1 MSSNVINKLLLA
13 GDKFMPEIHLRQPQ
27 FTYSAC
33 GPFTRH
39 EKRIQKVKETG
50 DTNYVYKNE
59 LDGACF
65 VHDAAYSDSKDL
77 TKRTVADKILKNKA
91 FDIAKDPKYDGY
103 QRGLASMV
111 YKFFDSKVSGS
122 GAKLIPENEQ
132 LANELHKPIIRKFE
146 KIKVYSP
153 FKDNIW
159 GVDLADMQSLSKY
172 NKGIRFLLCLIDIF
186 SKYAWV
192 VPLKDEKGISIVKA
206 FQSILKQSNSAQHV
220 KPNKIW
226 VDKGSEF
233 YNAYFKKWLR
243 DNDIVMYSTHNEGK
257 SVVAERFI
265 RTLKSKIC
273 RYMTSISKNV
283 YIDKLDDIVDE
294 YNYTYHTKIK
304 MKPIDVKDNTYI
316 NTSKEINNK
325 DPKFKVVDHVRISK
339 YTNIFAKG
347 YMPNWSEEVFVIK
360 KIKNTIPWTYVIND
374 LNGEEIIGTF
384 YEKELQKTNQEEFRI
399 ENVIRGKGDKLY
411 VKWRGYD
418 NSFNSW
424 IDKANLVQRT

>member
-1 MSSNVINKLLLA
+1 MLI
-13 GDKFMPEIHLRQPQ
+13 
-27 FTYSAC
+27 
-33 GPFTRH
+33 
-39 EKRIQKVKETG
+39 
-50 DTNYVYKNE
+50 
-59 LDGACF
+59 
-65 VHDAAYSDSKDL
+65 HDAAYSDSKHL
-77 TKRTVADKILKNKA
+77 TKRTVADKNLKDRA
-91 FDIAKDPKYDGY
+91 FDIANYPKYDGY

-111 YKFFDSKVSGS
+111 YTFFDSKVSGS

-132 LANELHKPIIRKFE
+132 LANELHKPIIRKFA
-146 KIKVYSP
+146 KRRVYST

-159 GVDLADMQSLSKY
+159 GVDLADMQLLSRY
-172 NKGIRFLLCLIDIF
+172 NKGIRYVIDIF

-192 VPLKDEKGISIVKA
+192 VPLKDQRGISIVKA
-206 FQSILKQSNSAQHV
+206 FQIISKQSNSNQ

-233 YNAYFKKWLR
+233 YNAYFKKSLR
-243 DNDIVMYSTHNEGK
+243 DNDIVLYSTHNEGK

-265 RTLKSKIC
+265 KTLKGKIYK
-273 RYMTSISKNV
+273 YMTSISKNV

-294 YNYTYHTKIK
+294 YNNMYHTTIK

-325 DPKFKVVDHVRISK
+325 DPKFKVGDHVRISK
-339 YTNIFAKG
+339 YKNIFVKG

-360 KIKNTIPWTYVIND
+360 KVKNTVPWTYVIND
-374 LNGEEIIGTF
+374 LNGEEIKGTF

-399 ENVIRGKGDKLY
+399 EKVIRRKGDKLY
-411 VKWRGYD
+411 VKWKGYD

-424 IDKANLVQRT
+424 IDKGNLVQRT